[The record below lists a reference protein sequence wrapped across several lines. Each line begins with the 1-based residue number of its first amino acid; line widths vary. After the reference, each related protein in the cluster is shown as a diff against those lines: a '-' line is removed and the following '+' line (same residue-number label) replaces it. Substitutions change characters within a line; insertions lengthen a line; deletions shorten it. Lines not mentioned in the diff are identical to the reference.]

1 MPANNRSTEK
11 TSICEHPSYTYAR
24 SVVDGEVNA
33 PKYVIKQARQ
43 FVRIADGRDATYCIN
58 IATVRTIDEL
68 LKIFIMPK
76 GVRRG
81 ETIYTSTIG
90 YQWLFYIAVLCTV
103 YREDTSCRRYQTAV
117 LEIARKNFKTFTIA
131 VIFLLLFFTEPKF
144 SKFFSVAPDGVL
156 SKEVQSAISEIISAT
171 PALRGDAERGYT
183 AKFKPTRDY
192 ILCISTQNKF
202 TPLACSINR
211 MDGREPS
218 VFLADEVGALRTSYP
233 IEAMRSGQILLKNK
247 LGCIISTK
255 YPTIDNPFEEEVKL
269 SKAVLDRP
277 DGDESRF
284 SLLYEPDNTKDWMTD
299 DGILEQANPAAIE
312 LPAIMEDL
320 KRRRQEAIDSPPK
333 RENFVTKH
341 CNIIY
346 QGEGTESYI
355 DINAVRACAIDNVD
369 FSGMTVYVGVDL
381 SMSGDNTAVA
391 IAGYKS
397 ERDRVVMLTMG
408 FYPAGR
414 QDEKTAS
421 ERFDYYESEKR
432 GECIACGNMTVDY
445 PTIEAWVDEI
455 QDKFSCTVG
464 GIAFD
469 RYNCT
474 SSAQKWEKLGYQT
487 VEVRQHSSVL
497 HAPTKRLCELFLD
510 GRCEYR
516 QSLLFEV
523 NMQNAKCTY
532 DTNMNRYVNKKR
544 SAGKVDQVVA
554 LINAMYLVEE
564 NEFLDAAEDWGA
576 DW

>member
-1 MPANNRSTEK
+1 MNNPAAEREYVYG
-11 TSICEHPSYTYAR
+11 HPSYVYAQK
-24 SVVDGEVNA
+24 VVEREVNA
-33 PKYVIKQARQ
+33 PKYVVKQAQ
-43 FVRIADGRDATYCIN
+43 IFCRIAEGKDTTYCLN
-58 IATVRTIDEL
+58 TSTMRTIDQL
-68 LKIFIMPK
+68 LHIFVMPK
-76 GVRRG
+76 GFRRG
-81 ETIYTSTIG
+81 ESIYAATVG
-90 YQWLFYIAVLCTV
+90 YQWLFYIAVLCVV
-103 YREDTSCRRYQTAV
+103 YRADKSCRRYQTAV
-117 LEIARKNFKTFTIA
+117 LEICRKNFKTFTIA
-131 VIFLLLFFTEPKF
+131 VIFLLLFFIEPKF
-144 SKFFSVAPDGVL
+144 SKFFSVAPDGTL
-156 SKEVQSAISEIISAT
+156 SKEVQSAMSEIISAT
-171 PALRGDAERGYT
+171 PALRGDAENGHT

-192 ILCISTQNKF
+192 ILCIPTQSRF

-218 VFLADEVGALRTSYP
+218 AFLADEVGALRTSYP
-233 IEAMRSGQILLKNK
+233 IEAMRSGQILIKNK

-269 SKAVLDRP
+269 SKAALDRP
-277 DGDESRF
+277 DGDETRF

-312 LPAIMEDL
+312 IPAIMADL
-320 KRRRQEAIDSPPK
+320 KRKRQEAIDSPPK

-346 QGEGTESYI
+346 QNEGTESYI
-355 DINAVRACAIDNVD
+355 DINAVRACAVPSVNLA
-369 FSGMTVYVGVDL
+369 GMTVYVGVDL

-391 IAGYKS
+391 IAGYDAG
-397 ERDRVVMLTMG
+397 RDRVIIFTMG
-408 FYPAGR
+408 FYPMGR
-414 QDEKTAS
+414 REEKTAA

-432 GECIACGNMTVDY
+432 GECIGCGNMTVDY
-445 PTIEAWVDEI
+445 STIESWVEAI
-455 QDKFSCTVG
+455 QERFGCTVG

-469 RYNCT
+469 RYNCM
-474 SSAQKWEKLGYQT
+474 SSAQKWENAGYQT

-497 HAPTKRLCELFLD
+497 HAPTKRLCELFLN
-510 GRCEYR
+510 GRCEYE

-523 NMQNAKCTY
+523 NMQNARCTY

-544 SAGKVDQVVA
+544 STGKVDLVVA